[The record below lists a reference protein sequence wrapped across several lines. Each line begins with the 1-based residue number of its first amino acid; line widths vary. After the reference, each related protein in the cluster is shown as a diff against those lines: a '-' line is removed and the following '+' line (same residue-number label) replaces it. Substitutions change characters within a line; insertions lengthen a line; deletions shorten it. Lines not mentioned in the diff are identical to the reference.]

1 VLGTFSMTQLC
12 RVIADNIMV
21 LLQEVVASLSV
32 PDLQPLEEQLA
43 SLKKAVYRAFPS
55 FRWEASY
62 NAISYRRVRVRLD
75 MFKVLQYFSE

>member
-1 VLGTFSMTQLC
+1 
-12 RVIADNIMV
+12 VIADNIMV